1 MSAPVHDQIVA
12 DFVAA
17 CQERDREQL
26 FHLLR
31 VAVERTSAKEAK
43 RLFDD
48 EVPLH
53 LGPKDLTWLLRQIDD
68 EEGFN
73 RSRDHLLDALTG
85 DLVKNGHVPGRDFSV
100 VSDAY
105 VGRRLCL
112 KRQVWEEVKAG
123 MQARNAR
130 IIGCF
135 IRFDSRETSRTR

>member
-1 MSAPVHDQIVA
+1 MSGPIHDQIVA
-12 DFVAA
+12 DFVDA
-17 CQERDREQL
+17 CRERDRGQL

-31 VAVERTSAKEAK
+31 VAVERTSEKET
-43 RLFDD
+43 RHLFDD
-48 EVPLH
+48 VLPLH
-53 LGPKDLTWLLRQIDD
+53 LGPKDLTWLLRQATD

-73 RSRDHLLDALTG
+73 RKRDLMLDALAG